1 MLDLYVE
8 GRSALH
14 RLGPGWKILG
24 LAFSGTVLFAVDH
37 VWLSILWLA
46 ISLTLYAIAGQ
57 PLWQAWRQIRP
68 VLWLFALI
76 FVVQVLLHSWQLGLL
91 VTIRFAV
98 LLLLAG
104 LLTLTTRSSDM
115 IDGLEAGMRPLRR
128 LGVRTESI
136 SLAISLTLRFIP
148 VLTSVVREVREAQS
162 ARGLERSVFAIA
174 IPSIIRT
181 LRMSEE
187 ISDAID
193 ARGF

>member
-1 MLDLYVE
+1 
-8 GRSALH
+8 
-14 RLGPGWKILG
+14 
-24 LAFSGTVLFAVDH
+24 
-37 VWLSILWLA
+37 
-46 ISLTLYAIAGQ
+46 
-57 PLWQAWRQIRP
+57 
-68 VLWLFALI
+68 
-76 FVVQVLLHSWQLGLL
+76 
-91 VTIRFAV
+91 
-98 LLLLAG
+98 
-104 LLTLTTRSSDM
+104 
-115 IDGLEAGMRPLRR
+115 GMRPLHR

-136 SLAISLTLRFIP
+136 SLAISLTFRFIP